1 MSLGQSRVLLV
12 GLEGCVFREK
22 GGREVGSSGYWKG
35 LGFLITDPARIHCTS

>member
-22 GGREVGSSGYWKG
+22 GGREGGREQWILEGAG
-35 LGFLITDPARIHCTS
+35 LPNHRTGKDTLY